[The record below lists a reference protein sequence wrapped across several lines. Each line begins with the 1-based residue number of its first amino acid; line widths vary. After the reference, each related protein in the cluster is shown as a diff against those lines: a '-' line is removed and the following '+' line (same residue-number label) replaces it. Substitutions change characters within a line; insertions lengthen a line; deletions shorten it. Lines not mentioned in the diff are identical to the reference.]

1 MVVAHQNVLR
11 DACMGYQNVS
21 SNIKNNNFGVLDDF
35 KDIGTLTRPKCVPER
50 GVNFQVFT
58 EFVKW
63 HIKTFSMMPVWGTKT
78 FLLMPGIIIL
88 VFWRISRT

>member
-1 MVVAHQNVLR
+1 M
-11 DACMGYQNVS
+11 MSISG
-21 SNIKNNNFGVLDDF
+21 IKTFLLMPGNNNFGVLEDF